1 MCLVQYLNLLYLMLL
16 MQTYFLHL
24 HKKRIFTRSLK
35 VSLVFYI
42 IQTGKERKS
51 KEIKKKKEIQRETE
65 RERYGENEKE
75 ILPEA
80 DSEKKCY

>member
-1 MCLVQYLNLLYLMLL
+1 M
-16 MQTYFLHL
+16 
-24 HKKRIFTRSLK
+24 
-35 VSLVFYI
+35 FYI